1 MRTVTGLAEVAAAY
15 DAFLID
21 QYGVLH
27 DGHRPYAGVP
37 EALAALKGA
46 EKTVMVVTNSG
57 RTAAANE
64 TRMAEIGIDLDLI
77 DHTITSGD
85 TAVRVINADAVLCR
99 ATCYALCSRSDRAI
113 LDTLASPVT
122 EDIEAA
128 AFVLLSGLPFPEPA
142 RLDDYDPILEA
153 AGARSLPLICANPDR
168 SGLDG
173 TARKPG
179 PGAIAARY
187 AAQGGR
193 VRFIGKP
200 EPEIYRDALARIPD
214 TPVGKI
220 LAIGDSLDT
229 DVPGARRAG
238 LDVMLVGTGL
248 HPDLFEPGAAA
259 NEDAARA
266 QVTYL
271 AQSLRWSA

>member
-1 MRTVTGLAEVAAAY
+1 MRRIAGLAKIAPAY

-27 DGHRPYAGVP
+27 DGQRPYAGVP
-37 EALAALKGA
+37 DALAALKRAG
-46 EKTVMVVTNSG
+46 KSVVVLTNSG

-64 TRMAEIGIDLDLI
+64 ARMAKIGIDLDQI
-77 DHTITSGD
+77 DHTITSGE
-85 TAVRVINADAVLCR
+85 TAVRVINADAKLSR
-99 ATCYALCSRSDRAI
+99 AACYALCSRGDRAI

-122 EDIEAA
+122 EDIETA
-128 AFVLLSGLPFPEPA
+128 AFILLSGLPHREPA
-142 RLDDYDPILEA
+142 RFEDYDPILKA
-153 AGARSLPLICANPDR
+153 AGARSLLLICANPDR

-173 TARKPG
+173 TERKPG
-179 PGAIAARY
+179 PGAIAMRY
-187 AAQGGR
+187 AARGGT

-200 EPEIYRDALARIPD
+200 EPEIYQDALARIPD
-214 TPVGKI
+214 TPVGKV

-238 LDVMLVGTGL
+238 LDVMLVGSGL

-259 NEDAARA
+259 NQEAALA
-266 QVTYL
+266 GVTYL
-271 AQSLRWSA
+271 GQSLCW